1 MPTEV
6 KKYLNRNIQSQ
17 FDKDPAIQSGQV
29 EKVAP
34 LRQPAVWFAHHQV
47 KHPQQVI
54 DVDGRQ
60 IN

>member
-1 MPTEV
+1 MMPPEV
-6 KKYLNRNIQSQ
+6 KKYLSRNIQSQ

-47 KHPQQVI
+47 KHS
-54 DVDGRQ
+54 
-60 IN
+60 